1 MNSMSSNMRHITEAI
16 EVSDMIAYTT
26 TEAHGGCFAGYVI
39 EVRRRSYVGTILS
52 VKVLRLNLPGK
63 QNGEVMN
70 EHTLGADGF
79 EFSRETK
86 EDYDALHHIPARVQT
101 AIYEEVTRDRIR
113 TVYTKK
119 LVLSEDELDVKLN
132 LLANVS
138 ISRTRGVRTYYD
150 IIRHDT
156 EGKATMNMVNSPEF
170 NMAFLGMSLEDDHGL
185 MVGSLVV
192 YRKSP
197 YEPRYVQEMGRIL
210 SIWAPLEAS
219 PVILIKV
226 LRYAGDKRT
235 CEKVP
240 LVDYLPSS
248 QCPRNTEV
256 ATQSVATLRLEDL
269 LIIIRPWRK
278 LGRCGRLGIP
288 RTMAVTDESSAPT
301 AS

>member
-1 MNSMSSNMRHITEAI
+1 
-16 EVSDMIAYTT
+16 
-26 TEAHGGCFAGYVI
+26 
-39 EVRRRSYVGTILS
+39 
-52 VKVLRLNLPGK
+52 
-63 QNGEVMN
+63 
-70 EHTLGADGF
+70 
-79 EFSRETK
+79 
-86 EDYDALHHIPARVQT
+86 
-101 AIYEEVTRDRIR
+101 
-113 TVYTKK
+113 
-119 LVLSEDELDVKLN
+119 LDVKLN

-197 YEPRYVQEMGRIL
+197 YEPRY
-210 SIWAPLEAS
+210 
-219 PVILIKV
+219 V